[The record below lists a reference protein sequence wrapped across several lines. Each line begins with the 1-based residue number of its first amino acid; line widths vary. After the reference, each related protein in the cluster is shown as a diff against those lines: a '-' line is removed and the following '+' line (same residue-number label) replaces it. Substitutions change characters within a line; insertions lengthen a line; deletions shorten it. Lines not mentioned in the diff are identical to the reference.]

1 MNTTPGPHSDADTFD
16 VLDDALAELATRRGV
31 WLGDEPAVI
40 GLLADLIDQGERCLP
55 EPVSIARANGHSW
68 VEIGAAAG
76 HQPRAGPAA
85 VRPRLADRRREVG
98 PYDTS

>member
-31 WLGDEPAVI
+31 WLGDELAVI

-68 VEIGAAAG
+68 VEIGQLLGTSPEQA
-76 HQPRAGPAA
+76 
-85 VRPRLADRRREVG
+85 RLRFDPDSPIADGRW